1 MAGIS
6 AGRLVRTG
14 QRSLSAPVGHT
25 VGVDFPSSLS
35 AWALVVLAY
44 LVGTL
49 PSAHLV
55 AGRRGVDPTQEG
67 SRNPG
72 ATNVYRTAG
81 RRAGVAVFVADV
93 GKGMVPTAIGLVVD
107 GRGLGLACWVAAT
120 LGHVVPATRRF
131 RGGKGVATGGGGAL
145 VLFPVVGSVIVA
157 LFTLVARLS
166 GKASLGSI
174 SICVAL
180 PLGVAITAQG
190 WPEFLVTAAICALV
204 LVRHQGNIRR
214 LAAGREQGWGR

>member
-1 MAGIS
+1 
-6 AGRLVRTG
+6 
-14 QRSLSAPVGHT
+14 
-25 VGVDFPSSLS
+25 VDFPSGPG

-44 LVGTL
+44 LLGTL

-67 SRNPG
+67 SGNPG

-81 RRAGVAVFVADV
+81 RRAGVAVFVADA
-93 GKGMVPTAIGLVVD
+93 GKGMAATALGLAVD
-107 GRGLGLACWVAAT
+107 GRPLGLACWAAAT
-120 LGHVVPATRRF
+120 LGHVVPVTRRF

-145 VLFPVVGSVIVA
+145 VLFPVVGSVVVA
-157 LFTLVARLS
+157 LFALVARLS

-180 PLGVAITAQG
+180 PLGVAVTVRD
-190 WPEFLVTAAICALV
+190 WSEFGVTVAICALV
-204 LVRHQGNIRR
+204 LVRHRGNIRR

>member
-1 MAGIS
+1 M
-6 AGRLVRTG
+6 
-14 QRSLSAPVGHT
+14 
-25 VGVDFPSSLS
+25 DFPSGPV

-44 LVGTL
+44 FLGTL

-55 AGRRGVDPTQEG
+55 AGRSGVDPTQEG
-67 SRNPG
+67 SGNPG

-81 RRAGVAVFVADV
+81 RRAGVAVFMADI
-93 GKGMVPTAIGLVVD
+93 GKGILATAIGLAVD
-107 GRGLGLACWVAAT
+107 GRALGLACWAAAT
-120 LGHVVPATRRF
+120 LGHVAPATRRF

-157 LFTLVARLS
+157 LFALVARLS

-180 PLGVAITAQG
+180 PLGVAVTARG
-190 WPEFLVTAAICALV
+190 WSEFLVTVVICAVV
-204 LVRHQGNIRR
+204 LFRHQDNIRR
-214 LAAGREQGWGR
+214 LATGREQGWGR

>member
-1 MAGIS
+1 
-6 AGRLVRTG
+6 
-14 QRSLSAPVGHT
+14 
-25 VGVDFPSSLS
+25 
-35 AWALVVLAY
+35 VVLAY

-180 PLGVAITAQG
+180 PLGVAITARG

-204 LVRHQGNIRR
+204 LARHQGNIRR

>member
-1 MAGIS
+1 
-6 AGRLVRTG
+6 
-14 QRSLSAPVGHT
+14 
-25 VGVDFPSSLS
+25 VDFPSGPG

-44 LVGTL
+44 LMGTL

-67 SRNPG
+67 SGNPG

-81 RRAGVAVFVADV
+81 RRAGVAVFMADV
-93 GKGMVPTAIGLVVD
+93 GKGMVATAIGLAVD
-107 GRGLGLACWVAAT
+107 GRALGLACWVAAT
-120 LGHVVPATRRF
+120 LGHVAPATRRF

-145 VLFPVVGSVIVA
+145 VLFPVVGSVIVV

-180 PLGVAITAQG
+180 PLGVAVTARG
-190 WPEFLVTAAICALV
+190 WSELLVTVVICAVV
-204 LVRHQGNIRR
+204 LARHQGNIRR
-214 LAAGREQGWGR
+214 LATGQEQGWGR